1 MVFLSKSVVK
11 EQHQKL
17 VVKELLQKPTKEA
30 RKKEE
35 KNPTLYW
42 LCGFFTERA
51 SNIKES
57 TSERYLIFLHLLFP
71 CKNDDVMRWGG
82 YATACWLCI
91 DLNHD
96 YFQPSQ
102 HFDNRDGSSLSDG
115 VIFLSESSQVH
126 KQSLLPS
133 CQQLQPNIHT
143 GWGSV
148 SRRQYFQHPCL
159 SSMVRFGDWSSYS
172 GENWPN
178 IFDINFLTQNIR
190 S

>member
-1 MVFLSKSVVK
+1 MRPKKRVSNATPNFFPRSNERLFRVWKIQISKINCKIKSILSGFV
-11 EQHQKL
+11 
-17 VVKELLQKPTKEA
+17 A
-30 RKKEE
+30 R
-35 KNPTLYW
+35 TLY
-42 LCGFFTERA
+42 
-51 SNIKES
+51 
-57 TSERYLIFLHLLFP
+57 FLKKYDTKQAFSP
-71 CKNDDVMRWGG
+71 SCRNWPI
-82 YATACWLCI
+82 CWLCI

-133 CQQLQPNIHT
+133 CQQLQPNIHA